1 LLSAIRQTL
10 TYKEA
15 LMLPNT
21 KTIPLFPLDVVLF
34 PGMVLPLNIFENRYR
49 KMIRDCLNQ
58 KNPFGLIWTESEPV
72 MLSVDKPLIGTQAI
86 MTSVKA
92 LPDGRFYIN
101 TVGSER
107 FVVRQLSDEQPY
119 LVGYVESYP
128 SLDANTNEAF
138 GYLPTLN
145 HLFQRYLKL
154 LSEAVNQRVSI
165 DPIPDDPTTL
175 AFVVATLYQGQN
187 WRKQELLSI
196 ESIPDLMRTEIEL
209 LKIENPLV
217 EEMLIHREKGE
228 MGSLRSLV
236 MGSLAMYGL
245 N

>member
-1 LLSAIRQTL
+1 
-10 TYKEA
+10 
-15 LMLPNT
+15 MLANT

-49 KMIRDCLNQ
+49 KMVRDCLNQ
-58 KNPFGLIWTESEPV
+58 NEPFGLIWTDSEPV
-72 MLSVDKPLIGTQAI
+72 TLSVDKPLIGTQAI

-92 LPDGRFYIN
+92 LPDGRFHIN

-107 FVVRQLSDEQPY
+107 FIVRQLSDEQPY
-119 LVGYVESYP
+119 LVGHVESYP
-128 SLDANTNEAF
+128 SRDAKTDEAL

-154 LSEAVNQRVSI
+154 LSQAAQQTVSI

-187 WRKQELLSI
+187 WRKQDLLSI

-217 EEMLIHREKGE
+217 EDMLNNRDIGVNP
-228 MGSLRSLV
+228 SLV